1 MMNYEQD
8 FEMGRFLRA
17 QNAAFNNPDFKS
29 FPTFIDTGITPL
41 ELEQNAATEPV
52 PFNNRF
58 ERYKA
63 AAFNAEMLLP
73 HEEKESMLNIEIEI
87 NGNEVMEMVEEVS
100 LFRVDSSPR
109 YNKQKSF
116 AMPFNTDVRK
126 KKKRLNRLIGKLAK
140 ERRHA
145 EATRI
150 KQRRRQSHPLL
161 NSSKYVDHRY
171 VEDDGNTME
180 FQTDSRC
187 CSNMLL

>member
-1 MMNYEQD
+1 MNYEQD

-100 LFRVDSSPR
+100 LFRLTLHQDTINRSP
-109 YNKQKSF
+109 SLC
-116 AMPFNTDVRK
+116 P
-126 KKKRLNRLIGKLAK
+126 LIRTS
-140 ERRHA
+140 ERR
-145 EATRI
+145 R
-150 KQRRRQSHPLL
+150 K
-161 NSSKYVDHRY
+161 
-171 VEDDGNTME
+171 G
-180 FQTDSRC
+180 
-187 CSNMLL
+187 